1 MNASSG
7 ARPEPL
13 PIDESLPDVL
23 AALQRVKTV
32 LLMAPPGSGKTTRVP
47 PALLPLIEAGQEVV
61 VLEPRRLAARAAA
74 QRVAQELGCELGGLV
89 GYQVRGESRIS
100 KQTRLR
106 FVTEGVLVRQMVQDP
121 FLDGVAAVF
130 LDEFHERHLEG
141 DLALAMLNETRTTV
155 REDLLLCV
163 MSATLDPAPLQ
174 RYLLGAEVI
183 EAHGRLHPVEVEHL
197 ARASSDD
204 LEVIVRLAVER
215 ALQDTDGDVLV
226 FLPGVGEISRA
237 QGALSKLSARL
248 GVEVLPLHGRLDL
261 KEQTRAIRPLDRR
274 KVVLS
279 TNIAETSITID
290 DIVFVIDSGTY
301 EITGSQVV

>member
-1 MNASSG
+1 MTV
-7 ARPEPL
+7 EPL

-23 AALQRVKTV
+23 AALVRSKTV

-47 PALLPLIEAGQEVV
+47 PALLGVLQDGGEVV

-89 GYQVRGESRIS
+89 GYQVRGDSRIS
-100 KQTRLR
+100 KATRLR

-121 FLDGVAAVF
+121 FLEGVAAVC

-163 MSATLDPAPLQ
+163 MSATLDPLPLQ
-174 RYLLGAEVI
+174 NYLHGAEVI
-183 EAHGRLHPVEVEHL
+183 EADGRLHPVDVQHL
-197 ARASSDD
+197 ARASSED
-204 LEVIVRLAVER
+204 LEVLVRSAVEQ
-215 ALQDTDGDVLV
+215 ALAETDGDVLV

-237 QGALSKLSARL
+237 QGALANLRNRL
-248 GVEVLPLHGRLDL
+248 GVDVLPLHGRLDL
-261 KEQTRAIRPLDRR
+261 KEQNHAIQPGAGR

-279 TNIAETSITID
+279 TNVAESSLTIAGVTA
-290 DIVFVIDSGTY
+290 VIDSGLAL
-301 EITGSQVV
+301 